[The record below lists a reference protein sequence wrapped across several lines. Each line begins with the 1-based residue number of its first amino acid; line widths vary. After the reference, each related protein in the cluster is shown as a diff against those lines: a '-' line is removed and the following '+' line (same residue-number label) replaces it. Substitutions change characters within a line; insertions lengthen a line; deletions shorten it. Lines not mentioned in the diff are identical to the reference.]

1 MRFRWTQL
9 AAAVAAAAVMA
20 TAAHAQ
26 AVGTDEGKRKTKSKN
41 SPGYPELARRM
52 NVSGKVKIEVI
63 ITPDGRVRS
72 TRVIGGHPLLVQ
84 ACQDGLTWG
93 DWPGRRECLKIQ
105 WLFCNRI
112 HGYFSVAR

>member
-9 AAAVAAAAVMA
+9 AATVMAVAILAAGSS
-20 TAAHAQ
+20 AQ
-26 AVGTDEGKRKTKSKN
+26 QTSTDDGKRKIKSKN
-41 SPGYPELARRM
+41 PPAYPELARRM

-84 ACQDGLTWG
+84 SCQD
-93 DWPGRRECLKIQ
+93 
-105 WLFCNRI
+105 
-112 HGYFSVAR
+112 SVKEWKFFPAPEETTQIVEFDFRGSN